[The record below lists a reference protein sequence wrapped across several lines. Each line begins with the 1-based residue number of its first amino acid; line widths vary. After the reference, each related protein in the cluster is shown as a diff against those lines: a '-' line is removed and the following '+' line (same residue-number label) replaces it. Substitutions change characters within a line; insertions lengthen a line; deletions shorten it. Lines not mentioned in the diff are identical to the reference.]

1 MMYFIPEAV
10 KKEFS
15 LPEYAEPVALLIM
28 GYRAEDFTS
37 SPQHFE
43 TKAMEEMVSYNKFMS

>member
-1 MMYFIPEAV
+1 MYFIPEAV
-10 KKEFS
+10 KEEFS
-15 LPEYAEPVALLIM
+15 LPEYAEQVALLIM
-28 GYRAEDFTS
+28 GYPAEDFTP